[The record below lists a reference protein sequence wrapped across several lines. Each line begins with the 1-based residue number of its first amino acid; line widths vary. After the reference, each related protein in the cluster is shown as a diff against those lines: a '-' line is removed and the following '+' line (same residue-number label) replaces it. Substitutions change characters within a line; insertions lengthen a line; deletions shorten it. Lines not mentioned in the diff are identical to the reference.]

1 MSALYLHIPFCK
13 QACHYCDFHF
23 STQMARK
30 EEMIQAICKEIAL
43 QKNYLQNKTLQSV
56 YLGGGTPSLLNL
68 QDLERIFEQIQC
80 FFTITPQT
88 EITLEAN
95 PDDLSREKLQILQKI
110 GINRLSIGVQSFHQ
124 PHLLFLHRS
133 HDAQQAEDCVKTAQD
148 LGFSNITIDL
158 MYAIPAENHQIW
170 EKDLQ
175 KALSLGIPHLSA
187 YCLTIEPR
195 TVFGKKLEKRKMQP
209 IDENFA
215 RQQMQI
221 LMNTLKSAGFE
232 HYEISNFAQKGFYS
246 KHNSN
251 YWLGAEY
258 LGIGASAHS
267 YNGISRQYNIADNKR
282 YVAEIFAGKIPA
294 VIELLLPQDKL
305 NEYLLTSLRTQWGAE
320 KSKLQRLCSDF
331 FYKNQEMLQKFE
343 KQNLIYQDNAK
354 IYLTDEGKFFAD
366 QIAADLFWV

>member
-23 STQMARK
+23 STQIAQK
-30 EEMIQAICKEIAL
+30 EEMIQAICKEIGL

-68 QDLERIFEQIQC
+68 QDLERIFEQIQR
-80 FFTITPQT
+80 FFILTPQT

-95 PDDLSREKLQILQKI
+95 PDDLSQEKLQILQKV
-110 GINRLSIGVQSFHQ
+110 GINRLSIGIQSFHK
-124 PHLLFLHRS
+124 PHLAFLHRS
-133 HDAQQAEDCVKTAQD
+133 HNELQAEKSVKIAQD
-148 LGFSNITIDL
+148 VGFSNINIDL

-175 KALSLGIPHLSA
+175 KALDLSIPHLSA

-232 HYEISNFAQKGFYS
+232 HYEISNFAKNGFYS
-246 KHNSN
+246 KHNTN
-251 YWLGAEY
+251 YWIGNEY
-258 LGIGASAHS
+258 LGVGPSAHS
-267 YNGISRQYNIADNKR
+267 YNGKSRQFNIAHNQNYIID
-282 YVAEIFAGKIPA
+282 IFAGKVPA
-294 VIELLLPQDKL
+294 TIEELSPKDKL
-305 NEYLLTSLRTQWGAE
+305 NEYLLTSLRTCWGAE
-320 KSKLQRLCSDF
+320 KSKLKQLYPDF
-331 FYKNQEMLQKFE
+331 FQKNQEILQKFE
-343 KQNLIYQDNAK
+343 KQNLIFQNNKK
-354 IYLTDEGKFFAD
+354 IYLTEEGKFFAD